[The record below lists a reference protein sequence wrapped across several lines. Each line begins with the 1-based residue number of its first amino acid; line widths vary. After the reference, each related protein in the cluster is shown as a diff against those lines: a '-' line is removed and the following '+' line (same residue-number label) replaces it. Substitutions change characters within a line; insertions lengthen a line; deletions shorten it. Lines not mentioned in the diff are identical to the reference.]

1 MFLDITCRRNPNLIK
16 AAVELHQKGQIEPN
30 TYVMDLDAVEGNA
43 RLIAEAARVSGLSLY
58 FMTKQVNRNPQF
70 AKAVAGQGIPKAVA
84 VDWDEALTLHQ
95 NGIAIG
101 HVGHLVQVP
110 ENLIGSLLSVG
121 PEVLTVFSVDK
132 AAQIASEARRLGLEQ
147 PILLRV
153 VGEADQFFPGQVG
166 GIPEGQL
173 REAALAIARLDG
185 VRIAGVTSFP
195 CLIFDEERGRAVPSN
210 NMGTLRRAARLLRT
224 QLGLSVEQVNAPGM
238 TAAGTISLLAEEG
251 ATHGEPGH
259 GLTGTTPLHACSVQP
274 ETPAI
279 IYVSEVS
286 HIFGGKIY
294 CYGGGFYPRSRAR
307 RALIGRLP
315 EDIFS
320 VHAAF
325 EGISADNIDYYGCL
339 VTENRSRV
347 EVGDTV
353 IFAFRAQMFTSRSS
367 LALVRGVATEKPQ
380 LVALY
385 DQRGQRRQPHG

>member
-1 MFLDITCRRNPNLIK
+1 MIR

-30 TYVMDLDAVEGNA
+30 TYVVDLDAVEGNA
-43 RLIAEAARVSGLSLY
+43 RLIAGAARASGLSLY
-58 FMTKQVNRNPQF
+58 FMTKQVNRNPEF

-110 ENLIGSLLSVG
+110 QSVIGSLLSAG

-132 AAQIASEARRLGLEQ
+132 AAQIAREARRLGLEQ
-147 PILLRV
+147 PVLLRV
-153 VGEADQFFPGQVG
+153 VGEDDQFFPGQVG

-173 REAALAIARLDG
+173 REAASAIARLDG

-195 CLIFDEERGRAVPSN
+195 CLNLDEESGRAVPTP
-210 NMGTLRRAARLLRT
+210 NMGTLRRAAHWLGT

-238 TAAGTISLLAEEG
+238 TAAGTISLLVQEG

-259 GLTGTTPLHACSVQP
+259 ALTGTTPLHACSDQP

-279 IYVSEVS
+279 VYVSEVS
-286 HIFGGKIY
+286 HVFGGKIY
-294 CYGGGFYPRSRAR
+294 CYGGGFYPRSRAQS
-307 RALIGRLP
+307 ALIGRHP

-320 VHAAF
+320 VRAAF
-325 EGISADNIDYYGCL
+325 EGVSADNIDYYGAL
-339 VTENRSRV
+339 VTEGPFSA
-347 EVGDTV
+347 EIGDTV

-367 LALVRGVATEKPQ
+367 LALVRGAATGKPQ
-380 LVALY
+380 LAAVY
-385 DQRGQRRQPHG
+385 DPRGQRR